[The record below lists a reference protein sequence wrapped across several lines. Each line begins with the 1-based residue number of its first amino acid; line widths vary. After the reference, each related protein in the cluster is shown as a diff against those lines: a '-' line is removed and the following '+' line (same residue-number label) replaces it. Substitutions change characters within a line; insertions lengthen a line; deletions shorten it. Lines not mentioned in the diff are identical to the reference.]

1 MEKRFEKIADIKNV
15 VSEIYCQHKHKFRSL
30 TSGRTPVLLLD
41 GKRGIDPSSG
51 LSTVVKQIL
60 YSYQNKYNCT

>member
-1 MEKRFEKIADIKNV
+1 MFLYNGRMFLKNSKHIKKF
-15 VSEIYCQHKHKFRSL
+15 VSENYCQRKHNFRSL
-30 TSGRTPVLLLD
+30 TSGRTPVFLLD

-60 YSYQNKYNCT
+60 YS